1 MKNILSNQ
9 IKICHV
15 TTVDITVR
23 FIILNFLRFLREK
36 NYKVSVVCSPGKQSP
51 FFKKEGFSFY
61 EVKMTRKITPLK
73 DLISLLKLFLYF
85 KKERFTIVHTY
96 TPKAGILGRIAARM
110 AGVPIVIHTSFG
122 FYIGPQVS
130 TWVKRLILF
139 AEKIASYFCDL
150 IFSQNK
156 EDIELAVKKKIVNP
170 KKIKFSTYGINIT
183 RFNSLNFS
191 QEFIYKKKKELDIG
205 EGKKII
211 GMVGRFVKEKGYLD
225 LFKAFKIVRTK
236 NPDVVLLL
244 IAPLD
249 KEKNDALNYSIFR
262 DYGIEKEVIVLGRE
276 GEISDIEEFYSLM
289 DIFVLPSY
297 REGFPYSIMEASA
310 MGRPV
315 VATDIRGCR
324 EAVEDRVT
332 GILVPAKN
340 PYQLAQALIY
350 LLDNQEKSEELG
362 RNGRRKAEKE
372 FDERLVFDRIE
383 EEYQRLIKEKIKR
396 CCD

>member
-61 EVKMTRKITPLK
+61 GVKMTRKITPLK

-85 KKERFTIVHTY
+85 KKEKFTIVHTY

-122 FYIGPQVS
+122 FYIGFQVS
-130 TWVKRLILF
+130 PWTKRLILF
-139 AEKIASYFCDL
+139 AERIASYFCDL
-150 IFSQNK
+150 VFSQNK
-156 EDIELAVKKKIVNP
+156 EDIEMAVREKIVNP